1 MYTDYPSP
9 QCVSKENAEKLN
21 SITFTI
27 AFSQN
32 DVYDH
37 VRIE

>member
-1 MYTDYPSP
+1 MILLPNVYLKK
-9 QCVSKENAEKLN
+9 KEEIEFN
-21 SITFTI
+21 TFTI

-37 VRIE
+37 